1 MPTQTSHFPR
11 GAAFHLPSKSQCENK
26 QKTNSNFENAI
37 LYRKLGPCKLGPR
50 NQKLR
55 PSSMWY
61 KKPKEVY
68 TCLLTSQKNQN
79 LHRIYFVQG
88 NKPLQY
94 LE

>member
-1 MPTQTSHFPR
+1 MRHRIESLDLVNLDQET
-11 GAAFHLPSKSQCENK
+11 K
-26 QKTNSNFENAI
+26 
-37 LYRKLGPCKLGPR
+37 
-50 NQKLR
+50 KLR

-94 LE
+94 LEYN

>member
-1 MPTQTSHFPR
+1 
-11 GAAFHLPSKSQCENK
+11 
-26 QKTNSNFENAI
+26 
-37 LYRKLGPCKLGPR
+37 
-50 NQKLR
+50 
-55 PSSMWY
+55 MWY

-94 LE
+94 LEYN